1 MHAHAWHVRY
11 VDDEAHLTREASA
24 RDGEPDDRGNRRGSA
39 LTHPGRRAVAVCGNS
54 GELWATCEGSV

>member
-24 RDGEPDDRGNRRGSA
+24 GDGEPNDRGSGCGSA
-39 LTHPGRRAVAVCGNS
+39 LTHLGRQAAIAVADG
-54 GELWATCEGSV
+54 GEDQVTYGG

>member
-24 RDGEPDDRGNRRGSA
+24 GDGEPDDRGSGRGSA
-39 LTHPGRRAVAVCGNS
+39 LTHPGRRAAIAVADG
-54 GELWATCEGSV
+54 GEDQATYGG